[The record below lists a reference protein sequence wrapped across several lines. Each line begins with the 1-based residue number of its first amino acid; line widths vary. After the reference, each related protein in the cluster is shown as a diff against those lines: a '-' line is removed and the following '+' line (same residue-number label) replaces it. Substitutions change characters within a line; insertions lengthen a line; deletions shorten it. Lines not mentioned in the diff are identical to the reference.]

1 MPNVI
6 VISLSQNTVRRS
18 IRRLAGSQSALFNS
32 MVYAESEK
40 EIEKGVMEIVRN
52 DSVEMANMNGVEIL
66 LSDSEAKEYL
76 EEVIREIKK

>member
-1 MPNVI
+1 MNVI

>member
-1 MPNVI
+1 
-6 VISLSQNTVRRS
+6 
-18 IRRLAGSQSALFNS
+18 

-76 EEVIREIKK
+76 V